1 MNPVESPKNKSLR
14 AILSLSWQSIAY
26 GVGTLGSQLIV
37 YVMLPFLTRY
47 MSQEEYG
54 VVTVVTALYAFLN
67 MLTNAGLPF
76 ATFRYYNESKDEADQ
91 RLTLGSSQL
100 LFFLFAFVPAV
111 VILLFS
117 KPVSALLL
125 GSEQHALMLQLAAW
139 YLVVDSMNTYGTVIL
154 RIEVR
159 PIVASIHSILLITC
173 RTGLA
178 LLFVISYDMGGAG
191 YWLGHLIGE
200 AIGLA
205 LMIWFVRKKIS
216 IQISRHKIWELIK
229 FGMPLI
235 PATLSMTVLRLA
247 DRYII
252 GALVGL
258 DQAAIYDVGYKVGSI
273 IVVLITPFRTA
284 WVPYA
289 FSITQKP
296 DAQKT
301 YRDVL
306 TYLVA
311 GCTFLILGVIIFRAE
326 LVNFTAP
333 ASYAGAVVTV
343 SWVAISQ
350 LFLAVYQ
357 IFSIGPMVRNNTR
370 DLAWTAML
378 AGGVNLLLNFILIPF
393 IGILGAAI
401 ATFIGYLTLAV
412 LTYLVG
418 RRVFTFPVDWNRLIR
433 LVLASLFIGI
443 GLSLVEGHIVYPW
456 TRIVIKTIGLLS
468 FPIILLLVGFINQA
482 QGRELLSLG
491 VSIMN
496 KKILQ
501 KKG

>member
-1 MNPVESPKNKSLR
+1 MNPAESPQNKSMR

-54 VVTVVTALYAFLN
+54 VVSVVTALYAFLN

-76 ATFRYYNESKDEADQ
+76 ATFRYYNESKDEADR

-111 VILLFS
+111 IILLFS
-117 KPVSALLL
+117 RPVSVILLD
-125 GSEQHALMLQLAAW
+125 SEQYAFMLQLMAW
-139 YLVVDSMNTYGTVIL
+139 YLVVDSMNTFGTVVL

-159 PIVASIHSILLITC
+159 PFIASIHSIILITC

-200 AIGLA
+200 AIGLV
-205 LMIWFVRKKIS
+205 LMAWFIRRKIS
-216 IQISRHKIWELIK
+216 FQVSWYRIWELIK
-229 FGMPLI
+229 FGIPLI
-235 PATLSMTVLRLA
+235 PATLSMTVLRVA

-252 GALVGL
+252 GSLVGL
-258 DQAAIYDVGYKVGSI
+258 DQAAIYDVGYKVGSM
-273 IVVLITPFRTA
+273 IVILIGPFRTA

-289 FSITQKP
+289 FSIAQKP

-306 TYLVA
+306 TYLAA
-311 GCTFLILGVIIFRAE
+311 GCTFLILGVIVFRAE
-326 LVNFTAP
+326 LVSFIAP

-343 SWVAISQ
+343 GWVAVSQ
-350 LFLAVYQ
+350 LFLAVYH
-357 IFSIGPMVRNNTR
+357 IFSIGPMVKNNTR

-378 AGGVNLLLNFILIPF
+378 AGAVNLLLNFILIPL

-401 ATFIGYLTLAV
+401 ATFIGYFTLTV
-412 LTYLVG
+412 LTYFAA
-418 RRVFTFPVDWNRLIR
+418 RRVFTLAVDWKRMFR
-433 LVLASLFIGI
+433 LVLASVLIGFGLSIVEGYSVHPWTRMAIKII
-443 GLSLVEGHIVYPW
+443 GLSF
-456 TRIVIKTIGLLS
+456 

-482 QGRELLSLG
+482 QGREILNLG
-491 VSIMN
+491 ISIIN

-501 KKG
+501 KRG